1 MLTDWRLRYSD
12 VDFGFGTVASKYVF
26 PQDGPPA
33 VSNSD
38 ITNQDADRPRGDG
51 VLFGTDYRG
60 GSVITFD
67 VEVNG
72 STEAEANSLLQSF
85 GQVWRADY
93 VRAQPGRMAALTAHT
108 GRTVFGR
115 PRRFQP
121 KYDLTP
127 FGLTAVTCDF
137 QAADDLWYGA
147 ENITTIKLIPDL
159 GGGLVAPLASP
170 VSTTASSDRSQ
181 VIRVGGTAA
190 TWPVIKIQGPITNP
204 EVEVL
209 GAFKLAFNISL
220 AADQT
225 LTIDTRPWARS
236 ITRDD
241 ANVSGSLRASGSRL
255 SDASLMPGIYDVALR
270 GISALGTAQTQFIWR
285 DAFPSM

>member
-1 MLTDWRLRYSD
+1 MLTDWRLRYSN

-26 PQDGPPA
+26 PQDGPPSL
-33 VSNSD
+33 SNSD
-38 ITNQDADRPRGDG
+38 ITDQDADRPRGDG
-51 VLFGTDYRG
+51 LLFGSDYRG
-60 GSVITFD
+60 GTLITFD
-67 VEVNG
+67 VKIDGKDEQD
-72 STEAEANSLLQSF
+72 ANDLLQSF
-85 GQVWRADY
+85 GQAWRADY
-93 VRAQPGRMAALTAHT
+93 VRAQPGRMASLTAHT

-121 KYDLTP
+121 NYELTP
-127 FGLTAVTCDF
+127 FGLTVVTCDF

-159 GGGLVAPLASP
+159 GGGVVAPLASP

-209 GAFKLAFNISL
+209 GQFKLAFNLRLES
-220 AADQT
+220 DQT

-236 ITRDD
+236 ITRNG

-255 SDASLMPGIYDVALR
+255 SDASLTPGIYDVALR
-270 GISALGTAQTQFIWR
+270 GISDLGTAQTQFIWR